1 MDLPLPTIEPALPQ
15 TFSGYRGSD
24 LLECFLVC
32 LASFEPPSGKR
43 GPLASQAALAR
54 ESQPETSESFA
65 SAPLKGLEFSQALT
79 SFASET
85 RREAF
90 DNETCHALWGTLRE
104 TLCHIE
110 PLSIERGQ
118 RIIPRTL
125 DEAWTLIE
133 SADISSEARGS
144 GSSSSSRETKRL

>member
-1 MDLPLPTIEPALPQ
+1 MDQKPPTFEPSSSK
-15 TFSGYRGSD
+15 TFEGYRGSD

-32 LASFEPPSGKR
+32 LASFEPPCGKR

-54 ESQPETSESFA
+54 ESQPETSESLA
-65 SAPLKGLEFSQALT
+65 HAPLRGLEFSQALG
-79 SFASET
+79 SFDSPT

-90 DNETCHALWGTLRE
+90 DNETCQALWGTLRE

-110 PLSIERGQ
+110 PLSIERGH
-118 RIIPRTL
+118 RILPRSL

-133 SADISSEARGS
+133 SADIASEARGS
-144 GSSSSSRETKRL
+144 GEDSSARETKRL